1 MLGHDNVLRSLDRCF
16 CPSKGNGGVLRGF
29 GGGGRRVTWG
39 GILDYDADI
48 DELKDVS
55 ASVKL
60 FPAYINISHV
70 KALILKRCSYEDRH
84 EKNKKGRKSCIGR
97 NLRLILI
104 KKI

>member
-29 GGGGRRVTWG
+29 WGGGRRVTWG

-48 DELKDVS
+48 DDVS
-55 ASVKL
+55 VSVKI

-70 KALILKRCSYEDRH
+70 KALILKRLSYEDRH
-84 EKNKKGRKSCIGR
+84 EKIRKEG
-97 NLRLILI
+97 
-104 KKI
+104 KAV